1 MKILNFKYLIISAI
15 ALFIGINVTAQNAY
29 ILNTK
34 NSKLIIAGTSSI
46 HDWEMEAQNFNGET
60 SVKVKDANSIN
71 FNKIEF
77 NTQVSDIKSDNRI
90 MDNKTHDALKEDK
103 YPEISFSLKPDEAII
118 EAGKKSV
125 IKGQLTIAGKTR
137 EMDVPVNLE
146 LRGDK
151 QFQVKGEVPLKMSDF
166 GIDPPTAMMGTLKTG
181 NEVVIKYNLEFEKA
195 PDSYSLNNQKQ
206 VTGN

>member
-1 MKILNFKYLIISAI
+1 
-15 ALFIGINVTAQNAY
+15 
-29 ILNTK
+29 
-34 NSKLIIAGTSSI
+34 
-46 HDWEMEAQNFNGET
+46 MEAQNFNGET
-60 SVKVKDANSIN
+60 SVKVNDANSIN
-71 FNKIEF
+71 FNQIEF

-146 LRGDK
+146 LRW
-151 QFQVKGEVPLKMSDF
+151 
-166 GIDPPTAMMGTLKTG
+166 
-181 NEVVIKYNLEFEKA
+181 
-195 PDSYSLNNQKQ
+195 
-206 VTGN
+206 